1 MEPRV
6 LERRF
11 ETIGARV
18 RIEEAPWLG
27 MPEIDVLSDRRG
39 EYFSLRFRGRGP
51 EVDLDVVDAWPGE
64 RHLLLLVRNGDQKS
78 KFLLGHDERHWFV
91 AAVPESA
98 RGVSGIAAAMR
109 ALQPDIVQ
117 EAVRRKRPK
126 DPLRRKNRAFV
137 RQGEWFFVPEP
148 DLVVDRQAVL
158 YDEPITRGRGTAH
171 IVEQAFRRGGEL
183 VYVSRQYPLGLTH
196 DQLQALSQGIRRRE
210 QWTEMVR
217 DAEVFAKGAIRH
229 PDHATIVL
237 QGWHRVAM
245 NTEQRA
251 RAMRHVAFLD

>member
-1 MEPRV
+1 MDTRV

-18 RIEEAPWLG
+18 RIEKAPWLG
-27 MPEIDVLSDRRG
+27 MPEIDVRSDRRG

-51 EVDLDVVDAWPGE
+51 QADLEVVDAWPGE
-64 RHLLLLVRNGDQKS
+64 RHLLLLVRNGDEKS

-98 RGVSGIAAAMR
+98 RGVSGIATAMR
-109 ALQPDIVQ
+109 ALQPDIVH

-126 DPLRRKNRAFV
+126 NPLRRKNRAFV

-158 YDEPITRGRGTAH
+158 YDEPITRGRGTPH

-183 VYVSRQYPLGLTH
+183 VYVSRRYPLGLTH
-196 DQLQALSQGIRRRE
+196 DQLRALSEGLRRRE